1 MKKLICLILCLA
13 VVLAFSAC
21 AEEEPVDV
29 TFDADLTLDV
39 LAPII
44 REKGDSMLATDIP
57 ENYTYLFQNV
67 GIVPQIIYPIS
78 EEMSFTIVPITE
90 GKNMIVL
97 TVKTYEDRTLDYVGA
112 EDILDYIDSLRETE
126 ADS

>member
-57 ENYTYLFQNV
+57 ENYTYIFQNV

-97 TVKTYEDRTLDYVGA
+97 TVKTDEDRTLDYVGA

>member
-1 MKKLICLILCLA
+1 MKKIFCLMLCLA
-13 VVLAFSAC
+13 MIFSFSAC
-21 AEEEPVDV
+21 AEEEPVEV

-44 REKGDSMLATDIP
+44 REKGDAMLATDIP

-78 EEMSFTIVPITE
+78 EEMSFTIIPITE

-97 TVKTYEDRTLDYVGA
+97 TVKTDEDRTLDYVGA
-112 EDILDYIDSLRETE
+112 EDILDFIDSLGETE

>member
-57 ENYTYLFQNV
+57 ENYTYIFQNV

-78 EEMSFTIVPITE
+78 EEMSFTIVPIAE

-97 TVKTYEDRTLDYVGA
+97 TVKTDEDRTLDYVGA
-112 EDILDYIDSLRETE
+112 EDVLDYIDSLRETE